1 MINKLL
7 ELFFIIPEKIR
18 YILVGGFN
26 TLLSF
31 AIFYVLYL
39 LLQNKIHYSF
49 ILILN
54 FFISVFISFS
64 LLRFF
69 VFKSKGNFLKEYIR
83 CNISYTI
90 LLFLNLILLT
100 IMVDYF
106 KIKIILS
113 QFILTIFIAIIGFVI
128 HKNFS
133 FKKL

>member
-1 MINKLL
+1 MTNKIL
-7 ELFFIIPEKIR
+7 ELFFLIPEKIR

-26 TLLSF
+26 TLISF
-31 AIFYVLYL
+31 VSFYCLYIF
-39 LLQNKIHYSF
+39 LQNKFHYSF

-83 CNISYTI
+83 CNISYAI
-90 LLFLNLILLT
+90 LLFLNLVLLT
-100 IMVDYF
+100 VMIDYF
-106 KIKIILS
+106 KIKVILS
-113 QFILTIFIAIIGFVI
+113 QFVLTIFIAIVGFVI